1 MSYALKRTDY
11 EELFLFPEGDLS
23 PAERERIL
31 AQEYP
36 KATAAA
42 AAELRARGLDTDP
55 AGLDYLIKKGRIPE
69 PTGGT
74 GRNRRWTREDI
85 DRAADYLDREQ
96 IYVPGTVARMF
107 YNIDPAQDLRAQR
120 EAFDANPHLSPNP
133 DLFVM
138 EMLPGAAGVG
148 LRSLVR
154 YRPMTKPEER
164 AWRERIEQAKAGGEA

>member
-1 MSYALKRTDY
+1 MNYAIHRSDY
-11 EELFLFPEGDLS
+11 EELFLFPDGDLS
-23 PAERERIL
+23 PTEREQIL

-36 KATAAA
+36 KTTPASVT
-42 AAELRARGLDTDP
+42 ELRTRGLDTDP

-69 PTGGT
+69 PVGGT

-85 DRAADYLDREQ
+85 DRAAAHLDHEQ

-120 EAFDANPHLSPNP
+120 EVFDANPHLPPNP

-138 EMLPGAAGVG
+138 EILPGAAGVG
-148 LRSLVR
+148 MRVQVR
-154 YRPMTKPEER
+154 YRPMTQTEER
-164 AWRERIEQAKAGGEA
+164 TWRERIEHAKDGGQK